1 MHAADFMRWHE
12 GNWENLMNN
21 GELMRGMAR
30 TILAASLFMLSAVA
44 LSHAR
49 SQTSPAGIVYAAER
63 GNASAQTQLGF
74 MYENGFGVPQDY
86 QLAAM
91 WYHRAAEQ
99 GDPRAQ
105 HRLGILFNK
114 GFGVRTNFI
123 ESYKWL
129 NLAAAR
135 VRARERGHYARMRDA
150 VASKLYFPELTEGQL
165 RARIW
170 RPERER

>member
-1 MHAADFMRWHE
+1 MSNSELIRAA
-12 GNWENLMNN
+12 
-21 GELMRGMAR
+21 AQ
-30 TILAASLFMLSAVA
+30 TILAASCFVLSTIGM
-44 LSHAR
+44 SDAR
-49 SQTSPAGIVYAAER
+49 PQGSPAGIIQAAER
-63 GNASAQTQLGF
+63 GNPGAQTRLGY

-114 GFGVRTNFI
+114 GFGVRTEFI

-135 VRARERGHYARMRDA
+135 TRTSDRGHYVRMRDA
-150 VASKLYFPELTEGQL
+150 VASKLYYPELTEGQL

-170 RPERER
+170 RAERER

>member
-1 MHAADFMRWHE
+1 VS
-12 GNWENLMNN
+12 N
-21 GELMRGMAR
+21 GELIRGAAQ
-30 TILAASLFMLSAVA
+30 TVLAASFFVLSAIA
-44 LSHAR
+44 SSDAR
-49 SQTSPAGIVYAAER
+49 PQGSSGSIILAAER
-63 GNASAQTQLGF
+63 GNPGAQTRLGF

-135 VRARERGHYARMRDA
+135 ARTGERGHYARMRDA
-150 VASKLYFPELTEGQL
+150 VASKLYYPELAEGQL
-165 RARIW
+165 RASVW
-170 RPERER
+170 RPAPEH